1 MMPPVDQAPPSYRT
15 ATNAYNQPQ
24 PPSGPYY
31 QSGAES
37 IPRQYDCSSGLYPTS
52 DANTSQPGTYPSA
65 PFYQPY

>member
-1 MMPPVDQAPPSYRT
+1 MMPPADQAPPSYRT

-37 IPRQYDCSSGLYPTS
+37 IP
-52 DANTSQPGTYPSA
+52 SA